1 MGLSTKT
8 GPTTFAPNG
17 VKGYTLRKR
26 CSDVPQSE
34 DSNQAAGG
42 QPFWNSDARRGTLK
56 DQSSNRW
63 RLTCPLTVWESAPQ
77 TAKLNHTPREDPS
90 FRLQDLKLFD

>member
-42 QPFWNSDARRGTLK
+42 QPFWNSDARRAL
-56 DQSSNRW
+56 
-63 RLTCPLTVWESAPQ
+63 
-77 TAKLNHTPREDPS
+77 
-90 FRLQDLKLFD
+90 